1 MIEKHL
7 SGQFE
12 GKFHIVSAKADVS
25 GQAFNE
31 LGIFGNQ
38 NTVCK
43 PQAVPAPMP
52 SNDSN

>member
-12 GKFHIVSAKADVS
+12 DRFHNVSAKADVS
-25 GQAFNE
+25 GQTFNE
-31 LGIFGNQ
+31 LGIFGNK

-43 PQAVPAPMP
+43 PQAVPAPSP
-52 SNDSN
+52 LNDSN

>member
-1 MIEKHL
+1 MTEKYL

-12 GKFHIVSAKADVS
+12 GKFYIVSAKAGVS
-25 GQAFNE
+25 GQTFNE

-43 PQAVPAPMP
+43 PQSVADPTP
-52 SNDSN
+52 SNDST